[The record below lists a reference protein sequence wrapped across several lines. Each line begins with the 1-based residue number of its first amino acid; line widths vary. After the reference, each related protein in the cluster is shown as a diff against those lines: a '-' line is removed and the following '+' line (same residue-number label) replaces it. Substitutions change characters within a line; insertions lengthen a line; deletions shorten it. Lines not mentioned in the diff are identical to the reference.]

1 MAISKGPRLS
11 GPERRAA
18 LIRRIEEVGPVFDY
32 MRVRG
37 MSLQT
42 LANALGISKPRL
54 VQIQNGSIADSGAF
68 VARVADVLGIPVER
82 IYAAGDYAREEARW
96 GKLAG

>member
-1 MAISKGPRLS
+1 MGIVKGPRLS

-18 LIRRIEEVGPVFDY
+18 LIRRIEAVGPVFDY

-37 MSLQT
+37 LSLQT
-42 LANALGISKPRL
+42 VADALGISKPRL
-54 VQIQNGSIADSGAF
+54 VQIQNGSIAVPEVF
-68 VARVADVLGIPVER
+68 VARFADVLGVPLER
-82 IYAAGDYAREEARW
+82 IYAASEYAREEARW